1 MRRRAWCSL
10 CVVLSALASGCDAD
24 DETEESFSVEVHGAA
39 HDFVL
44 RSDVGVREGPNAF
57 DLEVDRSDGAALDA
71 AASVS
76 VVVRMSAMTHGE
88 QEVGVTR
95 LEGSLFE
102 VEDVIFAMPGT
113 WELEVSVEEGSAID
127 RATFELDVP

>member
-1 MRRRAWCSL
+1 MKRGAWCSAG
-10 CVVLSALASGCDAD
+10 VLAMAFLSGCGAG

-44 RSDVGVREGPNAF
+44 TSEAGVREGPNAF
-57 DLEVDRSDGAALDA
+57 DLEVDRIDGSALDA
-71 AASVS
+71 AATVT
-76 VVVRMSAMTHGE
+76 VVVRMSAMTHGD

-95 LEGSLFE
+95 LGGSSFA
-102 VEDVIFAMPGT
+102 VEDVVFAMPGT
-113 WELEVSVEEGSAID
+113 WELEVSVEEGSSID